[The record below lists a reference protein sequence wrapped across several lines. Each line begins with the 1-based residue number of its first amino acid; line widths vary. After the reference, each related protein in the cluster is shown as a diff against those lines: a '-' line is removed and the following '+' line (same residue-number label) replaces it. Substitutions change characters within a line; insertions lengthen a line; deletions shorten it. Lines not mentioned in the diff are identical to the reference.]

1 MPLIEYSVSL
11 GNILTIFAT
20 VGSVMAFMYTMRGDI
35 WVVKNDIKHLEE
47 SQKSL
52 AEAFSQLGKIL
63 TAVAV
68 QDARLSM
75 IERKIDELAHGRGY
89 VDSRKDEK

>member
-1 MPLIEYSVSL
+1 M
-11 GNILTIFAT
+11 T
-20 VGSVMAFMYTMRGDI
+20 FMYTMRGDL

-68 QDARLSM
+68 QDARLTM
-75 IERKIDELAHGRGY
+75 IEKKIDELAHGKGY
-89 VDSRKDEK
+89 VDSRKDAQKT